1 VLNASPSLDGALVI
15 VLIIAAAVAGW
26 SARYGP

>member
-1 VLNASPSLDGALVI
+1 VLTDVLAAALV
-15 VLIIAAAVAGW
+15 VASVAAGW

>member
-1 VLNASPSLDGALVI
+1 MLTDLLAAALV
-15 VLIIAAAVAGW
+15 VASVAAGW